1 MVWPSLFSHS
11 LFTSCLIS
19 STTALHA
26 EHLSAL
32 NVVLTFFLAAS
43 VPPRHSTLSVTTTAA
58 AHHARCRAI
67 SWTGKCHA
75 TLAEVHSK
83 TKLIFGV
90 FLNRPVP
97 HLWAASRKG
106 DTRES

>member
-19 STTALHA
+19 SATALHA

-43 VPPRHSTLSVTTTAA
+43 VPPRHITLSVTNAA
-58 AHHARCRAI
+58 AVHHASFRTIDGRQKLRSLATCHVCKAVRA
-67 SWTGKCHA
+67 C
-75 TLAEVHSK
+75 
-83 TKLIFGV
+83 
-90 FLNRPVP
+90 
-97 HLWAASRKG
+97 
-106 DTRES
+106 

>member
-19 STTALHA
+19 SATALHA

-43 VPPRHSTLSVTTTAA
+43 VPPRHSTLSVTTAAA
-58 AHHARCRAI
+58 AHHALCRAI

-75 TLAEVHSK
+75 TLAGPFVHTEFVQVQRPCSK
-83 TKLIFGV
+83 
-90 FLNRPVP
+90 PV
-97 HLWAASRKG
+97 
-106 DTRES
+106 